1 MKQIIWSS
9 ETFYDDTAR
18 AVYQD
23 SQRDFLE
30 DEEYYVADPEWSEVV
45 QGFLDD
51 ERNNL
56 NCDVDGIIIA
66 FADLGLWHGRRQGFK
81 IYDTNIATILKSSE
95 DENEWY
101 GDGKDI
107 RSRHIHHDGTNYVLY
122 RIVPDMEA
130 AELVGE
136 MIYNR
141 EINEDEFIKCTESL
155 YPYVAEIYDWPL

>member
-66 FADLGLWHGRRQGFK
+66 FADLGLWHGRR
-81 IYDTNIATILKSSE
+81 
-95 DENEWY
+95 
-101 GDGKDI
+101 
-107 RSRHIHHDGTNYVLY
+107 
-122 RIVPDMEA
+122 
-130 AELVGE
+130 
-136 MIYNR
+136 
-141 EINEDEFIKCTESL
+141 
-155 YPYVAEIYDWPL
+155 